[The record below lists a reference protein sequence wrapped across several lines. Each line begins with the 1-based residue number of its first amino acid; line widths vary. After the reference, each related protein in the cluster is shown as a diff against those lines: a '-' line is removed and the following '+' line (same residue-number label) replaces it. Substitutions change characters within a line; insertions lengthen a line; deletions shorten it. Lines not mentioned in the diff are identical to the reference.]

1 MIEPLMIA
9 KMDTYYFGSMIFS
22 AVSSVVLAAFLQ
34 VKDSPRLTLA
44 WRLSMFCTCVWS
56 LGRVFMSVAG
66 TYDAALGWMR
76 FAYSGSVWLPV
87 FWLWVSH
94 ELTGRTLSRFRTGVI
109 LVLNLICAV
118 SVYSFSFIPTVTPKL
133 NFPFYDDKP
142 GPFFFFW
149 SALFTAMLVWALV
162 IVFLGIRR
170 SAGQQRNRLI
180 AFFIFGLL
188 GFWGSA
194 TTFPLV
200 FDIPLYPFGVS
211 AVAISTVLMSYAV
224 VRHNVMDTNLAFRY
238 GTIWILYVFTGLGLS
253 IGPFVVFGWRPN
265 AAWVISCVLA
275 VGGSPFLFERLLPGI
290 TSWVDRFPLFKGRY
304 VTRHE
309 ARTIL
314 ASVQN
319 AETVSHLLLEVVE
332 KTIKLVHAKTCHILF
347 WDDESSWFHV
357 KASRGLDSA
366 QSAFLS
372 APADGPLAD
381 FFRVNPIPCVRDFL
395 MERLGK
401 DKSGPIVQEMDF
413 LQSEVSVPLFYRG
426 QLQGMINLSVKDN
439 GRPYNDIDLNLLSE
453 LAQRCEHRLET
464 LLSGLTQQQ
473 MTSLWAHDLMR
484 PFGPKGCMHQLE
496 KALQGS
502 FGPLSPELSK
512 TIELINE
519 DAKFVHAHLKQ
530 IISAKSSH
538 GFRMARSSLDGAYLR
553 IQEKYNLEA
562 VQRTIKWIVECPP
575 TDLKCV
581 CDCSI
586 IEHRVISNLVENAFR
601 HTPPG
606 GTVTLGHKLS
616 ETAFVG
622 WVSDTGPGIRE
633 EDQKRLF
640 QSGVQL
646 NENEKGL
653 AGLGLASC

>member
-1 MIEPLMIA
+1 MIEPLMTA

-56 LGRVFMSVAG
+56 LGRAFMSVAG

-211 AVAISTVLMSYAV
+211 AVATSTVLMSYAV

-238 GTIWILYVFTGLGLS
+238 GTIWILFVFTGLGLS

-319 AETVSHLLLEVVE
+319 AETVSQLLLEVVE
-332 KTIKLVHAKTCHILF
+332 KTIKL
-347 WDDESSWFHV
+347 
-357 KASRGLDSA
+357 
-366 QSAFLS
+366 
-372 APADGPLAD
+372 
-381 FFRVNPIPCVRDFL
+381 
-395 MERLGK
+395 
-401 DKSGPIVQEMDF
+401 
-413 LQSEVSVPLFYRG
+413 
-426 QLQGMINLSVKDN
+426 
-439 GRPYNDIDLNLLSE
+439 
-453 LAQRCEHRLET
+453 
-464 LLSGLTQQQ
+464 
-473 MTSLWAHDLMR
+473 
-484 PFGPKGCMHQLE
+484 
-496 KALQGS
+496 
-502 FGPLSPELSK
+502 
-512 TIELINE
+512 
-519 DAKFVHAHLKQ
+519 VHAHLKQ

-601 HTPPG
+601 HTPSG

-616 ETAFVG
+616 ETVFVG

-653 AGLGLASC
+653 AGLGLASCKSVIEAHRGRVWVESEWGKGATFFFALPLAKKI